1 MLSRSGS
8 APYPPGLRTS
18 AERTDGLAVEIE
30 RRILLLDSPA
40 GELQALALELMGSEF
55 GVHYANDV
63 DEAQLMARDAGGK
76 IMAVL
81 FSTALP
87 LERVSTMAQRF
98 GVKPSGLVP
107 VGPKPAKRVVAALA
121 FHGVRWHLW
130 DEPSH
135 EAIRFVLSSVL
146 FERDPFELRYHLR
159 VPTTLAA
166 RLELGGRKSE
176 ATIRDIGLGGVC
188 LQGGDLGEIGETGT
202 VSFEVEGRPV
212 TLGCRVA
219 WKAGD
224 GSDAVRIGGVQFLEV
239 DPESGDAIDSIRKGF
254 IARQRIEKP
263 TA

>member
-1 MLSRSGS
+1 M
-8 APYPPGLRTS
+8 
-18 AERTDGLAVEIE
+18 DIE

-40 GELQALALELMGSEF
+40 GELQRLALDLMGSEF
-55 GVHYANDV
+55 GVHYANDI

-76 IMAVL
+76 IVAVL
-81 FSTALP
+81 FSTAIE
-87 LERVSTMAQRF
+87 LERVSSMAARF

-130 DEPSH
+130 DQPSN

-159 VPTTLAA
+159 VPTTLPAK
-166 RLELGGRKSE
+166 LDLQGRKSD

-188 LQGGDLGEIGETGT
+188 LLGGDLGEIGETGS
-202 VSFEVEGRPV
+202 VSFEVDGRAV

-219 WKAGD
+219 WKAGA
-224 GSDAVRIGGVQFLEV
+224 GADAVRIGGVQFLEV
-239 DPESGDAIDSIRKGF
+239 DPESGEAIDTIRKGF

-263 TA
+263 AA

>member
-1 MLSRSGS
+1 M
-8 APYPPGLRTS
+8 
-18 AERTDGLAVEIE
+18 EIE
-30 RRILLLDSPA
+30 RRILLLDSPT
-40 GELQALALELMGSEF
+40 GELQRLALELMGSEF

-76 IMAVL
+76 IVAVL
-81 FSTALP
+81 FSTAIE

-159 VPTTLAA
+159 VPTSLAA
-166 RLELGGRKSE
+166 RLDMQGRKSD

-188 LQGGDLGEIGETGT
+188 LQGGDLGEIGETGS
-202 VSFEVEGRPV
+202 VSFEVEGRSV

-263 TA
+263 AP